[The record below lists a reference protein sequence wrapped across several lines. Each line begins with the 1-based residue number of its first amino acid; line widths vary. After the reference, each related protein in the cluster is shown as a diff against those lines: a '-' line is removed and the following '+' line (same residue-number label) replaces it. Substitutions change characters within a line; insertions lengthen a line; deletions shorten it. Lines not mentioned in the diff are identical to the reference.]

1 MSIGSL
7 ITIDNKHILRIGG
20 VEMKCVVVY
29 SGVRQG
35 CPLSPIL
42 FALCSD
48 ILLREIDAHLQE
60 DELARAFADDTG
72 AVIADY
78 VRSLPA
84 LHKIFHEF
92 GEISSLKLNINKTIF
107 IPLWPGFSSQGLRRL
122 ITEVCP
128 AWRDIGIDT
137 CAKYLGFFI
146 GPGAGERSW
155 DKPLQK
161 YGLRFALWST
171 MRLGMALNAIAYR
184 PFVASVLSF
193 VMQLEPDAEHL
204 TEIFEK
210 ALRKLASGPGCWA
223 STGDLCNLQT
233 AYMFP
238 AEFVD
243 PRWTSLAAK
252 MRVMHTVAPD
262 YADKSREME
271 VAPVTYGRRPFPQW
285 HSRCYFTVLA
295 KASEHLR
302 SHGVTI
308 EKVLALQS
316 HPDKIKVSFQ
326 HIAEKLIKQAIAA
339 PYYRDTRVRSK
350 LYQWKLSIL
359 PGHLENRVMSRMRT
373 IKQHCPPRVL
383 AVYFRSLW
391 NGWVCYER
399 MKKLLMPRPCVL
411 GCGWEDDGL
420 DHYLCCGL
428 YWDFVRR
435 ARPQGLGISYAT
447 RGKDAALL
455 LASDL
460 RDEDIVRMGAG
471 LYALYRTVNHY
482 RFSGQDPGEQ
492 SVAKLL
498 KSFSRRALEQSAA
511 FKLLL
516 P

>member
-1 MSIGSL
+1 
-7 ITIDNKHILRIGG
+7 
-20 VEMKCVVVY
+20 
-29 SGVRQG
+29 
-35 CPLSPIL
+35 
-42 FALCSD
+42 
-48 ILLREIDAHLQE
+48 
-60 DELARAFADDTG
+60 
-72 AVIADY
+72 
-78 VRSLPA
+78 
-84 LHKIFHEF
+84 
-92 GEISSLKLNINKTIF
+92 
-107 IPLWPGFSSQGLRRL
+107 
-122 ITEVCP
+122 
-128 AWRDIGIDT
+128 
-137 CAKYLGFFI
+137 
-146 GPGAGERSW
+146 
-155 DKPLQK
+155 
-161 YGLRFALWST
+161 
-171 MRLGMALNAIAYR
+171 
-184 PFVASVLSF
+184 
-193 VMQLEPDAEHL
+193 
-204 TEIFEK
+204 
-210 ALRKLASGPGCWA
+210 
-223 STGDLCNLQT
+223 
-233 AYMFP
+233 
-238 AEFVD
+238 
-243 PRWTSLAAK
+243 
-252 MRVMHTVAPD
+252 
-262 YADKSREME
+262 ME

-316 HPDKIKVSFQ
+316 QPDKIKVSFQ